1 MPYDD
6 CLSGA
11 WLSTWLG
18 IDTARI
24 DRMRRS
30 GELIG
35 IRPDGASAWLYPAW
49 QFQDGKPRA
58 AVTRILAAAAD
69 AGLDEHR
76 LYAVLTMRAGLGAE
90 QRRLVDVLAAGGD
103 DQVVTAVRES
113 RPLR

>member
-1 MPYDD
+1 MTYDD

-11 WLSTWLG
+11 WLSVWLG

-24 DRMRRS
+24 DRMRRG
-30 GELIG
+30 GELIA
-35 IRPDGASAWLYPAW
+35 IRPDGSSAWLYPAW
-49 QFQDGKPRA
+49 QFQGGKPRP
-58 AVTRILAAAAD
+58 AVPRIVAAAAD

-76 LYAVLTMRAGLGAE
+76 LYTVLTMRAGLGAE

-113 RPLR
+113 RPRR

>member
-1 MPYDD
+1 MAYDD
-6 CLSGA
+6 CLTGA

-24 DRMRRS
+24 DRMRRG

-35 IRPDGASAWLYPAW
+35 IRPVGAGAWLYPAW
-49 QFQDGKPRA
+49 QFQNGKPRA
-58 AVTRILAAAAD
+58 TVPRIVAAAAD

-76 LYAVLTMRAGLGAE
+76 LYTVLTMRAGLGAE
-90 QRRLVDVLAAGGD
+90 QRRLVDVLVAGGD

-113 RPLR
+113 RPLQ